1 MSKKTYN
8 VLKPREYTSNGE
20 TKKVFVEV
28 GAAWDIE
35 SGGMSIELHEGIPYT
50 VGTVTSDAARALIER
65 HHFRA
70 APIVEAG
77 QAAWSGFRPDLI
89 DRLNLTEKAD
99 ICP

>member
-1 MSKKTYN
+1 MT
-8 VLKPREYTSNGE
+8 VTVYTADHCPACLATCKWLE
-20 TKKVFVEV
+20 KR
-28 GAAWDIE
+28 
-35 SGGMSIELHEGIPYT
+35 GIPYT

-89 DRLNLTEKAD
+89 DRLNLTEKGD